1 MHLEQYE
8 REGEAFLR
16 LIITTDET
24 RAKAHEPKLKRQS
37 NGVIMDLHEKL
48 RPTGTNV

>member
-16 LIITTDET
+16 WIITTDEIWG
-24 RAKAHEPKLKRQS
+24 KAYAPKLKRQS
-37 NGVIMDLHEKL
+37 NGVMSGLHEK
-48 RPTGTNV
+48 